1 MLILASTSPRRKE
14 ILDFF
19 SVPYKQVSPDFDED
33 SVPFGGDPKAIV
45 MTISKGKAES
55 LIKKYPKDIILAAD
69 TLVYFEGE
77 VLGKP
82 KSEQDA
88 IEMLQKLQGKWH
100 SVFTGITV
108 INPNHQICDVE
119 ESRVLMKDCSLSE
132 IKKYIEGVHCLDK
145 AGSYTIQG
153 KGNLIIE
160 KNEGCFYN
168 TCGLPINALER
179 SLKVLGL
186 SLWNFLK
193 QN

>member
-19 SVPYKQVSPDFDED
+19 SVPYKQVAPDFDED
-33 SVPFGGDPKAIV
+33 SLKYKGDSKGFV
-45 MTISKGKAES
+45 KSLSKGKAES
-55 LIKKYPKDIILAAD
+55 LLKSHPKEIILAAD
-69 TLVYFEGE
+69 TLVCFENQM
-77 VLGKP
+77 LGKP
-82 KSEQDA
+82 KTKEEA
-88 IEMLQKLQGKWH
+88 IEMLMMLQGKWH

-108 INPNHQICDVE
+108 LNPNHQISDAE
-119 ESRVLMKDCSLSE
+119 ESRILFKDCSRHE
-132 IKKYIEGVHCLDK
+132 VEKYVNGVHCLDK

-153 KGNLIIE
+153 AGNIMIE
-160 KNEGCFYN
+160 KSEGCFYN

-193 QN
+193 AK